1 MLDELAAAMDVSE
14 PERATAQRLWSRLEA
29 VHTVVYFSPIVAD
42 AQARVGLEPGLM
54 SYAAARIGP
63 LGPVGPQVAAG
74 AFYGFSPTALAE
86 VLPAAW
92 DWAEPM
98 EVVLATREAV
108 GRTLAPLCEGIEDEV
123 ARAAELAREAA
134 TLHPIVGRPMA
145 AARAGLTWPDEPHLL
160 LWEAT
165 TRIRESRGDGHIAC
179 LVTAGI
185 DGIESHLLPRG
196 DGDKLRQVLSP
207 RRGWTD
213 PEWDAAVRRLAD
225 RGLLDDTG
233 RPTELGRE
241 LHERIE
247 RHTDTLAAP
256 PWTAFGAAKT
266 AQLDAAIAPLVDR
279 LLETGML
286 PGVVTRRVA
295 R

>member
-14 PERATAQRLWSRLEA
+14 PERATARRLWSRLEA
-29 VHTVVYFSPIVAD
+29 IHTVVHFSPIVAD

-63 LGPVGPQVAAG
+63 LGPVGPEVAAG
-74 AFYGFSPTALAE
+74 AFYGFSPTALAA

-92 DWAEPM
+92 DWADPM

-108 GRTLAPLCEGIEDEV
+108 GRTLAPLCDGIEGEV

-179 LVTAGI
+179 LVAAGI

-196 DGDKLRQVLSP
+196 DGEKLRQVLSP

-213 PEWDAAVRRLAD
+213 PEWDAAVRRLAE

-233 RPTELGRE
+233 QPTERGRE
-241 LHERIE
+241 LHEHIE

-266 AQLDAAIAPLVDR
+266 AQLDAAIAPLIDR

-286 PGVVTRRVA
+286 PGVVARRVV

>member
-1 MLDELAAAMDVSE
+1 MLDDVAAASGVSE
-14 PERATAQRLWSRLEA
+14 TERATAHRLWSRLEA
-29 VHTVVYFSPIVAD
+29 IHTVVYFSPIVAD

-63 LGPVGPQVAAG
+63 LGPVGPEVTAG
-74 AFYGFSPTALAE
+74 AFYGFSPVALAE

-92 DWAEPM
+92 EWADPM

-108 GRTLAPLCEGIEDEV
+108 GRTLAPLCDGIEDEV
-123 ARAAELAREAA
+123 ARAAELAREVA
-134 TLHPIVGRPMA
+134 TLHPYVGRPMA
-145 AARAGLTWPDEPHLL
+145 AARAGLAWPDEPHLL

-165 TRIRESRGDGHIAC
+165 ARIRESRGDGHIAC
-179 LVTAGI
+179 LVVAGI

-196 DGDKLRQVLSP
+196 DSEKLRQILSP
-207 RRGWTD
+207 RRGWTG
-213 PEWDAAVRRLAD
+213 PEWDAAVRRMAD
-225 RGLLDDTG
+225 RGLLDGDGQSTD
-233 RPTELGRE
+233 LGRE

-247 RHTDTLAAP
+247 WHTDALATP
-256 PWTAFGAAKT
+256 PWVAFGEAKT
-266 AQLDAAIAPLVDR
+266 GQLDAAITPLVDR

-286 PGVVTRRVA
+286 PGVVARRVV